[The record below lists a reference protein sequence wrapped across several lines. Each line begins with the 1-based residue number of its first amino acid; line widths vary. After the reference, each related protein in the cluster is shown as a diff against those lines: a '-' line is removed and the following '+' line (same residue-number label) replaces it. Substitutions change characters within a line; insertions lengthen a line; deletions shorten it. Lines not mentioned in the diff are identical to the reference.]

1 MEKKI
6 DWEKT
11 ILKLIISIL
20 ILGLIIVGF
29 YLLFRYLGWTSLT
42 KEQLQEK
49 ISSFGIWASLVF
61 ILASFLQ
68 VTFIPIP
75 STVTIIA
82 GSFLFGPLLS
92 FIYSYIGI
100 VLGSILAFYLG
111 RLIGKPFVNWV
122 IGDEKVVDDYLLK
135 MKNKE
140 NIILF
145 FMFLFPF
152 FPDDALCSLAGILPM
167 SFLTFL
173 FMQLTTRLTSI
184 GATLLFMSGEI
195 IPYQGWGLV
204 VIIFVCLLGLAAFVI
219 SLKYAE
225 KINELFYRLVE
236 KITSK
241 NKKR

>member
-1 MEKKI
+1 MKKKI
-6 DWEKT
+6 DWKKT

-49 ISSFGIWASLVF
+49 ISSFGIWAPLVF

-167 SFLTFL
+167 SFLAFL